1 MPISFLSLIRYMI
14 RSVILKKSK
23 EYNIKTTINNWQDFQ
38 EKRDEFLLYLAV
50 EKNLSEHTQR
60 AYQLDI
66 NQFID
71 FWKALPTDDV
81 HYLSCRQII
90 ERFLISL
97 YYKKIDKSSIARKLS
112 CFKSFE
118 KFLRTQGIKLDL
130 KLARPRLDKKLPI
143 YLSVDEVFHLL
154 DEVQDNELPTQRP
167 LRDKAIFELM
177 YATGIRCSVLVHICM
192 QDIDLD
198 NKTIRIIGKGNK
210 ERIVLFGNKA
220 KERVCAYIEH
230 ERPKTNNATAKLF
243 LNQWGRP
250 LTSRSIQ
257 RIIEMF
263 RQFLKVNRP
272 ITPHKIRHSF
282 ATHLLSQGVDLR
294 IIQELLGHKTVASTE
309 RYTHV
314 SIERLSNLCDTIHPI
329 NSMIKRHKA

>member
-1 MPISFLSLIRYMI
+1 MDTAPTITHW
-14 RSVILKKSK
+14 K
-23 EYNIKTTINNWQDFQ
+23 ELQ
-38 EKRDEFLLYLAV
+38 EKRDEFLIYLSV

-60 AYQLDI
+60 AYKLDI
-66 NQFID
+66 NQFLE
-71 FWKALPTDDV
+71 FWRSLPADDAK
-81 HYLSCRQII
+81 HLTCRQII

-97 YYKKIDKSSIARKLS
+97 FYKKIDKSSIARKFS

-130 KLARPRLDKKLPI
+130 KLTRPRLDKKLPI
-143 YLSVDEVFHLL
+143 YLSIDEVFHLL
-154 DEVQDNELPTQRP
+154 DSVQDHDLPSQRP
-167 LRDKAIFELM
+167 VRDKAIFELM
-177 YATGIRCSVLVHICM
+177 YATGIRCSELVNIKLC
-192 QDIDLD
+192 DLDLD

-220 KERVCAYIEH
+220 KERLIAYITS
-230 ERPKTNNATAKLF
+230 ERPATKHSDAHLF
-243 LNQWGRP
+243 LNQWGSA

-257 RIIEMF
+257 RIIVMF
-263 RQFLKVNRP
+263 RQFLKVERA

-329 NSMIKRHKA
+329 NNMLKRHKA

>member
-1 MPISFLSLIRYMI
+1 METKATIIDW
-14 RSVILKKSK
+14 K
-23 EYNIKTTINNWQDFQ
+23 EFQ
-38 EKRDEFLLYLAV
+38 EKRDEFITYLSV
-50 EKNLSEHTQR
+50 EKNLSVHTQR
-60 AYQLDI
+60 AYTLDI
-66 NQFID
+66 DQFID
-71 FWKALPTDDV
+71 FWRSLPQDEAQ
-81 HYLSCRQII
+81 YLTCRQII

-97 YYKKIDKSSIARKLS
+97 FYKKIDKSSIARKLS

-118 KFLRTQGIKLDL
+118 KFLRVQGIKLDL
-130 KLARPRLDKKLPI
+130 KLTRPRLDKKLPI

-154 DEVQDNELPTQRP
+154 DEVKDDELPTQRP

-177 YATGIRCSVLVHICM
+177 YATGIRCSELVNIKLK
-192 QDIDLD
+192 DIDIN

-220 KERVCAYIEH
+220 KEKIESYIHH
-230 ERPKTNNATAKLF
+230 ERQAYTQADENLF
-243 LNQWGRP
+243 LNQWGRS

-257 RIIEMF
+257 RIIVMF
-263 RQFLKVNRP
+263 RKFLKVERA

-282 ATHLLSQGVDLR
+282 ATHLLSLGVDLR

-329 NSMIKRHKA
+329 HNMIKRHKA